1 MRQKHEQILAVLK
14 LLETGPKTLKDIAV
28 AMNATKDRV
37 RAWMYDLEH
46 MGAVRSTF
54 QQSGYR
60 GLASRVRVIHLVDK
74 KKYQMK
80 ERKPTVCKIKET
92 FENGSYPIPK
102 GGTIHRFLD
111 QPERARP
118 LRKMNYGWM
127 GYQSGLEAA

>member
-1 MRQKHEQILAVLK
+1 MRQKHEQILAVLNF
-14 LLETGPKTLKDIAV
+14 LETGPKTLKDIAV

-92 FENGSYPIPK
+92 FENGNYPIPK

-118 LRKMNYGWM
+118 LRKMNYAWQ

>member
-46 MGAVRSTF
+46 VGAVRSTF
-54 QQSGYR
+54 HQSGYR

-74 KKYQMK
+74 TKYQMK
-80 ERKPTVCKIKET
+80 ERKPTECKIKET
-92 FENGSYPIPK
+92 YETGNFPIPK
-102 GGTIHRFLD
+102 GGVIHRNLD
-111 QPERARP
+111 KPERPRP